1 MTTKLTIDLGEE
13 MTAFICADAA
23 KRGITVE
30 QYLGGLVS
38 EAMKEALAYEKAREE
53 FMEMVKHRL
62 EWTWEAGRRPTRE
75 EIYDGRLSRF
85 R

>member
-1 MTTKLTIDLGEE
+1 MTKLSIDLGEE

-30 QYLGGLVS
+30 QYLSDLVS
-38 EAMKEALAYEKAREE
+38 EAMKEALAHEESHRKLLEHLANPVGGTFAGGRPPKREE
-53 FMEMVKHRL
+53 L
-62 EWTWEAGRRPTRE
+62 YDRP
-75 EIYDGRLSRF
+75 YRF